1 MRRRCRQP
9 PLSPRPSHSS
19 ADSACGRPLQAA
31 CVVRCRQSPYLHG
44 PIPLRV
50 HEWRKALWHG
60 VIEKID
66 LRGKLAERASK
77 NIGKLMPYR
86 LAMSA

>member
-9 PLSPRPSHSS
+9 
-19 ADSACGRPLQAA
+19 
-31 CVVRCRQSPYLHG
+31 PYLHG

-60 VIEKID
+60 VIEKVD
-66 LRGKLAERASK
+66 LRQKLAERASK
-77 NIGKLMPYR
+77 NIGKLMPCR
-86 LAMSA
+86 LAMSARNLINIVKEACLC